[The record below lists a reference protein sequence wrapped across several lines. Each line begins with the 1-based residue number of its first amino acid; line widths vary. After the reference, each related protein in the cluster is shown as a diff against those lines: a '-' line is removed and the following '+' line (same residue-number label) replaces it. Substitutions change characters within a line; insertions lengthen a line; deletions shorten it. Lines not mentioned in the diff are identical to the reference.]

1 MADVF
6 ISHSSKDKVI
16 ADKMCE
22 ELEARG
28 LKCWIAPRDITPGSE
43 WAVAIS
49 DAIATIKVMVVIYSA
64 NSAESTQVPKEL
76 GLADK
81 RNKFIIPYKIDDME
95 LTGAFDYYL
104 AGAHWIVANPQA
116 GDYKFDEL
124 YGVMNG
130 VMQVPVQNITNNTYI
145 DTVKI
150 EAAVAKE
157 FVKKEKTNKKWLL
170 PIGILAAVVL
180 VMVAVLIGMLV
191 KSSGEE
197 EADDKNKVIEVEE
210 EESKEYVDDKEDTD
224 EIEDTEY
231 QEQESISEE
240 VEEPSQEPQESSI
253 QDFVYEIRNGEA
265 AIIKYRGS
273 DSEVIIPSEIE
284 GAKITYIEEDAFYQC
299 TNLEYVEIP
308 DSVVGI
314 GAWAFSETNL
324 QKVSIPASV
333 VTIGEEAFCRCT
345 KLKEV
350 ILFNG
355 VKEIGKAAFAETA
368 IEEIILPDSVIVVG
382 DFAFSNCTQLIS
394 VTLSNNL
401 EKVADYMFDGCIN
414 LQQTSIP
421 QSVLIIGE
429 FAFSQTFFQNIT
441 IADTNIAQIGA
452 GAFSECQDLK
462 YVELPK
468 KLWKLDDGAF
478 QLCHNLETVVM
489 PEDISAVSS
498 NAFYDVPKVNI
509 VMGANTYNYE
519 TYPELSMELAEKL
532 IANFEYKVGEDGVHI
547 TKYLGNDVVVIVPSE
562 IEGTKVTVI
571 NERAFTNCDKMVF
584 LSIPYSVQR
593 IENDAFAGCI
603 NLNNI
608 AGGDLVTELGEGV
621 YRSTRI
627 LEAQIPEG
635 QQEIGYAMFYDCP
648 YLTSAYLPEGLKA
661 IGEVAFA
668 ECSNLIEL
676 RIPYT
681 VERIASNAFDG
692 NENITLIYRGYRY
705 SYEERHNIPVMVE

>member
-16 ADKMCE
+16 ADKMCQ

-64 NSAESTQVPKEL
+64 NSAASTQVPKEL

-145 DTVKI
+145 DTVNI

-191 KSSGEE
+191 KSSGKEV
-197 EADDKNKVIEVEE
+197 ADDKNKVIEVED
-210 EESKEYVDDKEDTD
+210 EESKENKDDKEDT
-224 EIEDTEY
+224 EHL
-231 QEQESISEE
+231 EQESTSDE
-240 VEEPSQEPQESSI
+240 VEGPVESPEESSI

-265 AIIKYRGS
+265 AIVKYRGS
-273 DSEVIIPSEIE
+273 DSTVIIPSEIE

-299 TNLEYVEIP
+299 SNLEYVEIP

-333 VTIGEEAFCRCT
+333 VTIGEEAFCRCRN
-345 KLKEV
+345 LKEV
-350 ILFNG
+350 KLFDG
-355 VKEIGKAAFAETA
+355 VKEIGRAAFAETA
-368 IEEIILPDSVIVVG
+368 IEDIILPDSVIVVG
-382 DFAFSNCTQLIS
+382 DFTFSNCTQLIS
-394 VTLSNNL
+394 ATLPNNL
-401 EKVADYMFDGCIN
+401 EKVADYMFDGCVN
-414 LQQTSIP
+414 FQQTNIP
-421 QSVLIIGE
+421 GSVLIIGE
-429 FAFSQTFFQNIT
+429 FAFSETFFQNIT
-441 IADTNIAQIGA
+441 IAETNIVQIGA

-462 YVELPK
+462 YVELPNN
-468 KLWKLDDGAF
+468 LCKLDDGAF

-489 PEDISAVSS
+489 PENIMSVSY
-498 NAFYDVPKVNI
+498 NTFYDDKNVKI
-509 VMGANTYNYE
+509 TMGNKTFDYE
-519 TYPELSMELAEKL
+519 TYYTLTEELSKKLAT
-532 IANFEYKVGEDGVHI
+532 NFQYEVGEDGIHI
-547 TKYLGNDVVVIVPSE
+547 TEYIGNDEMVIVPGE
-562 IEGTKVTVI
+562 IEGTKVTAI
-571 NERAFTNCDKMVF
+571 NERAFANCDKMVF

-621 YRSTRI
+621 YGSTRI

-648 YLTSAYLPEGLKA
+648 YLTSVYLPDGLKT
-661 IGEVAFA
+661 IGEIAFA

-681 VERIASNAFDG
+681 VEQIASNAFDG
-692 NENITLIYRGYRY
+692 SENLTLIYKGYRY

>member
-22 ELEARG
+22 ALEARG

-116 GDYKFDEL
+116 DDYKFDEL

-150 EAAVAKE
+150 EASVAKE
-157 FVKKEKTNKKWLL
+157 FTGKEKTNKKWLL
-170 PIGILAAVVL
+170 PIGILAAIVL

-191 KSSGEE
+191 KNSGDE
-197 EADDKNKVIEVEE
+197 EADDKNKVIEVEDE
-210 EESKEYVDDKEDTD
+210 GSKEYIDDKEDT
-224 EIEDTEY
+224 ES
-231 QEQESISEE
+231 QEQESTSED
-240 VEEPSQEPQESSI
+240 VEEPSQELQESSI

-324 QKVSIPASV
+324 QKVTIPASV
-333 VTIGEEAFCRCT
+333 VTIGEEAFCRCRS
-345 KLKEV
+345 LKEV
-350 ILFNG
+350 KLFDG
-355 VKEIGKAAFAETA
+355 VKEIGRAAFAETA
-368 IEEIILPDSVIVVG
+368 IEDIILPDSVIVVG

-394 VTLSNNL
+394 ATLPNNL
-401 EKVADYMFDGCIN
+401 EKVADYMFDGCVN
-414 LQQTSIP
+414 FQQTNIP
-421 QSVLIIGE
+421 GSVLVIGE
-429 FAFSQTFFQNIT
+429 FAFSQTCFQNIT
-441 IADTNIAQIGA
+441 IAETNIVQIGA

-468 KLWKLDDGAF
+468 KLCKLDDGAF
-478 QLCHNLETVVM
+478 QLCHNLETVVL

-498 NAFYDVPKVNI
+498 NAFFDVSNVNI
-509 VMGANTYNYE
+509 VMGAKTYNYE
-519 TYPELSMELAEKL
+519 TYSELSRELAEKL
-532 IANFEYKVGEDGVHI
+532 ISNFEYEIGEDGVHI
-547 TKYLGNDVVVIVPSE
+547 TKYMGNDAAVIVPSE
-562 IEGTKVTVI
+562 IEGTKVTAI
-571 NERAFTNCDKMVF
+571 NQRAFANCDKMVF

-593 IENDAFAGCI
+593 IENDAFAGCV

-627 LEAQIPEG
+627 LEAQIPQG
-635 QQEIGYAMFYDCP
+635 QQQVGYAMFYDCP
-648 YLTSAYLPEGLKA
+648 YLTSVYLPDGLKT
-661 IGEVAFA
+661 IDEIAFA
-668 ECSNLIEL
+668 DCSNLIEL

-681 VERIASNAFDG
+681 VEQIASNAFDG
-692 NENITLIYRGYRY
+692 SENLTLIYRGYRY